1 MISMDQ
7 IKELLTIQIDH
18 RRNSIDELNNLI
30 REVALASPDYRSV
43 IRDLIAGAIV
53 CKYYLGSG
61 RLEKYLNTLS
71 PSTDVVNELLL
82 QNKFMRLGHYLYA
95 LRETK
100 NFSHLI
106 DGFKR
111 KEFDAAL
118 SEIYCAYIFKDS
130 GNQIEFVQESGIR
143 GEDFDLRVVTK
154 DERFFNVECKNRS
167 KESNNKKTLD
177 NVINNSYDQFP
188 PDSYDNVLHIIINKT
203 MNHPKL
209 GDDMFGF
216 LQAMDQLFMIII
228 TYWEWT
234 FYDSTGTL
242 VGFPQH
248 SKFSIRP
255 DADELPTVE
264 QDSGNIGAPSFA
276 HLYCKAR

>member
-1 MISMDQ
+1 MDQ
-7 IKELLTIQIDH
+7 LKELLSIQIDH
-18 RRNSIDELNNLI
+18 HRNSINELNTLI
-30 REVALASPDYRSV
+30 KEVTLASPDERNV
-43 IRDLIAGAIV
+43 IRDFIGGTIV
-53 CKYYLGSG
+53 CKYYLGSA

-71 PSTDVVNELLL
+71 PSVDPAGELLV
-82 QNKFMRLGHYLYA
+82 QNKIMRLGHYLYA
-95 LRETK
+95 LRETR
-100 NFSHLI
+100 NFSHLVE
-106 DGFKR
+106 GFKR

-130 GNQIEFVQESGIR
+130 GNQIGFVKESGVR
-143 GEDFDLRVVTK
+143 GEDFDLCVITT
-154 DERFFNVECKNRS
+154 DERVFNVECKNRS

-188 PDSYDNVLHIIINKT
+188 PDTYDNVLHILINKT
-203 MNHPKL
+203 MNTSAL

-216 LQAMDQLFMIII
+216 LQAMDQLFMIIV

-234 FYDSTGTL
+234 YYDKTGIL

-264 QDSGNIGAPSFA
+264 RDSGDIGVPSFA
-276 HLYCKAR
+276 HLYRKH